1 MEYKDIE
8 WYRAGR
14 VSIKNG
20 AAIVKGVSTDWLIA
34 EIKAGDMFTIDGSQF
49 YEIENITSS
58 TELNLKTQFK
68 GEDCEGQ
75 SYSIIPRVHAVMQ
88 AEIAKRLADLLD
100 RWASSDVT
108 AIVEFADK
116 WKDSDILQLTG
127 ILSNWTVEDVTHLN
141 EILAEWQRN
150 GITQLT
156 ELLNGWNDGDAA
168 RLLALMQEWNNN
180 KSAFDYLCKTVVITV
195 NKEAWA
201 ATDDS
206 VNSYAYYADVVNEFI
221 TGSMTPIVTIF
232 PTSMQFA
239 QDADMCQFAFT
250 FNQKLRVFAQHIP
263 EGNITLSVLLLGGAD
278 LTNTSG
284 DNTGGNSGTGDNDTG
299 SGVGGDNDNTG
310 GNSGSDNTDGNSDT
324 GDNDNT
330 GSGSGSDN
338 TGSDNNNDSTGTGSE
353 SGDDFGL
360 VTQEEVDDMTSHM
373 WD

>member
-8 WYRAGR
+8 WYRTGR

-49 YEIENITSS
+49 YEIESITSS

-88 AEIAKRLADLLD
+88 AEIAKRLAELLE

-108 AIVEFADK
+108 AIAEFADK

-127 ILSNWTVEDVTHLN
+127 ILSNWTAEDVTHLN
-141 EILAEWQRN
+141 EILAEWQNN

-156 ELLNGWNDGDAA
+156 RLLNSWNEGDAE
-168 RLLALMQEWNNN
+168 RLLTLLQEWTDN
-180 KSAFDYLCKTVVITV
+180 KSVFDYLCKTVVITV
-195 NKEAWA
+195 NKEAWT

-206 VNSYAYYADVVNEFI
+206 VNSYAYYADVANEFI
-221 TGSMTPIVTIF
+221 TAGMTPIVTIF
-232 PTSMQFA
+232 PTSTHLA
-239 QDADMCQFAFT
+239 EDAEVCNFAFT
-250 FNQKLRVFAQHIP
+250 FNQKLRVFAQKIP
-263 EGNITLSVLLLGGAD
+263 DGNITLSVLLLGGAD
-278 LTNTSG
+278 LTNS
-284 DNTGGNSGTGDNDTG
+284 S
-299 SGVGGDNDNTG
+299 
-310 GNSGSDNTDGNSDT
+310 SD
-324 GDNDNT
+324 
-330 GSGSGSDN
+330 SDN
-338 TGSDNNNDSTGTGSE
+338 TGSNDSDNTGSSSSDDNTGSSSSDNTGSSNSGGDDNTGDDTNGNTDTGNTGSE